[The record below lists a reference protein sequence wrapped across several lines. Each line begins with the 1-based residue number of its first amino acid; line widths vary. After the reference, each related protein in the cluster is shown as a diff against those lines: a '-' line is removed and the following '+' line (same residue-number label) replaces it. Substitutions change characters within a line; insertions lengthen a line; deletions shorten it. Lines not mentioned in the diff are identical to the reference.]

1 MRIRP
6 FHMILA
12 LVMAGS
18 MLLAACG
25 KPAAMVSETGGVER
39 AVVQQSAEALKPL
52 ETEAEE
58 ETREP
63 MPTDNPSV
71 DVTEVLQ
78 RLRSE
83 SAGVAGPVHRQ
94 QRGGEHRVLQALL
107 PGPYALLRR

>member
-39 AVVQQSAEALKPL
+39 AVVQQSA
-52 ETEAEE
+52 
-58 ETREP
+58 
-63 MPTDNPSV
+63 
-71 DVTEVLQ
+71 
-78 RLRSE
+78 
-83 SAGVAGPVHRQ
+83 
-94 QRGGEHRVLQALL
+94 
-107 PGPYALLRR
+107 